1 MSCYV
6 LLLYYYT
13 NKWRLYFVFSK
24 PNFRDLRG
32 LLIFFFAPKVTWHS
46 GTRLYNLTP

>member
-13 NKWRLYFVFSK
+13 KKWRLCVFSK

-32 LLIFFFAPKVTWHS
+32 LLIFFLPLK
-46 GTRLYNLTP
+46 

>member
-13 NKWRLYFVFSK
+13 KKMATLFCFFKTEFPRS
-24 PNFRDLRG
+24 PD
-32 LLIFFFAPKVTWHS
+32 FFFAPKVTWHS